1 MRAGGSGGGAVR
13 TRCMTDRCAT
23 DADQPPLFPA
33 PSPRAEGESPR
44 TRRAPSDPRRGAR
57 LREASRD
64 QLAWGRID
72 LDAAVPDDDPVR
84 SIWALVGRLDLS
96 ALYAPIEA
104 RDEVAGAP
112 AIDPKILLALWIY
125 ATSEGEG
132 SAREIGRLTEL
143 HAGYRWLRGGVA
155 VGYHTL
161 SDFRS
166 EHTEVFSRL
175 ITQVLA
181 LLMQQGLV
189 DLHRVAQDGTRVRA
203 TAGAN
208 SFRRPE
214 TLAALMLQARAHLDE
229 VTRDAAD
236 PTISA
241 RRMAARQRGAEQ
253 RLERLEAALAQV
265 AEVTATKL
273 RSRAKDATVRVST
286 TDPDARVM
294 KMGDGGF
301 RPAFNLQFA
310 TTTDAARVIV
320 GVAVTNRGSDMGES
334 TPMLAQI
341 EVRTGVRPTEVLLDG
356 GYAQH
361 DAIDAAT
368 AQHVTVFAPVPKPRA
383 GDARDPHVARAGD
396 SAAVAAWRER
406 MGTDDAKQIYKQ
418 RAATAETVN
427 ADAKTH
433 RGLDHVPVRGL
444 AKALGSATLFAL
456 TYNILRVI
464 ALRG

>member
-1 MRAGGSGGGAVR
+1 
-13 TRCMTDRCAT
+13 MTDRR
-23 DADQPPLFPA
+23 DAPDAEQPILFPEVA
-33 PSPRAEGESPR
+33 PHAADRSPRPR
-44 TRRAPSDPRRGAR
+44 RTPSDPKRGAR
-57 LREASRD
+57 LREATRD

-72 LDAAVPDDDPVR
+72 LDATVTDDDPVR
-84 SIWALVGRLDLS
+84 SIWALVERLDLS
-96 ALYAPIEA
+96 ALYVPIEA

-132 SAREIGRLTEL
+132 SAREIARLTEL
-143 HAGYRWLRGGVA
+143 HAAYRWLRGGVA

-161 SDFRS
+161 SDFRTERS
-166 EHTEVFSRL
+166 EVFSRL

-203 TAGAN
+203 SAGAS
-208 SFRRPE
+208 SFRRTE
-214 TLAALMLQARAHLDE
+214 TLAALMLEARAHLDE
-229 VTRDAAD
+229 ITHAAAAD
-236 PTISA
+236 PAISA
-241 RRMAARQRGAEQ
+241 RRAAARKRGAEERIA
-253 RLERLEAALAQV
+253 RLDAALAQV
-265 AEVTATKL
+265 ADVTATKQ
-273 RSRAKDATVRVST
+273 RSGAKDATVRVST

-301 RPAFNLQFA
+301 RPAFNIQFA

-320 GVAVTNRGSDMGES
+320 GVDVTNRGSDMGQS

-341 EVRTGVRPTEVLLDG
+341 EARTGVRPAEFLIDG
-356 GYAQH
+356 GYTQH
-361 DAIDAAT
+361 HAIDAAA
-368 AQHVTVFAPVPKPRA
+368 AQHVTVFAPVPKPRN
-383 GDARDPHVARAGD
+383 GDTRDPHVARASD

-406 MGTDDAKQIYKQ
+406 MGTEEAKQIYKQ

-433 RGLDHVPVRGL
+433 RGLDHLPVRGL
-444 AKALGSATLFAL
+444 GKALGSATLFAL
-456 TYNILRVI
+456 TYNLLRVI
-464 ALRG
+464 ALHG